1 MKIEDK
7 KSFINTF
14 LSPISRLSESTVI
27 NFTKDKVNSL
37 VASSDGTIL
46 LYAST
51 PQVNDSIFKLNIPDI
66 NRLIKVLSCISE
78 DNIDLD
84 VDTNSIGYRSINSGF
99 KYHLLEDGIISTPT
113 VNLEKLNNLE
123 FDLKFEIDTNTLNA
137 LLKASA
143 FTTDSDKIY
152 FYTNSDGVYGQLTDN
167 ERHNID
173 VYTQRICESYT
184 GTSITTPTPVNFE
197 IIRIISGIRFDF
209 LKVSV
214 NTSMNVFV
222 FDLEKDNYTL
232 KFIVSA
238 YVS

>member
-1 MKIEDK
+1 MKIDDK

-14 LSPISRLSESTVI
+14 LSPISRLSESSII
-27 NFTKDKVNSL
+27 NISTNKINSL
-37 VASSDGTIL
+37 VSSSDGTIL

-51 PQVNDSIFKLNIPDI
+51 SQLNDVNSKLNIPDI
-66 NRLIKVLSCISE
+66 NRLIKVLSCIS
-78 DNIDLD
+78 DNEIDLD
-84 VDTNSIGYRSINSGF
+84 INTNSIEYESVNSGF

-113 VNLEKLNNLE
+113 VNLTKLNELE
-123 FDLKFEIDTNTLNA
+123 FDLKFEIESDVLNS

-152 FYTNSDGVYGQLTDN
+152 FYTQPNGIYGQLTDN
-167 ERHNID
+167 ERHNVD
-173 VYTQRICESYT
+173 VYTHRICESFE
-184 GTSITTPTPVNFE
+184 GSSITTPTPVNFE
-197 IIRIISGIRFDF
+197 IIRIICGIRFDF

-222 FDLEKDNYTL
+222 FDLEKDDYTL